1 MVFVLKMMILIRS
14 PLHADVRLPN
24 RPSSSGPLISP
35 YHKGC
40 GVRTDRRTIT
50 QASQSRGAVPK
61 VHAILQ
67 RRVNQDNHQAAA
79 VVPDPRPGSGG
90 EPQ

>member
-1 MVFVLKMMILIRS
+1 MVFGLEMMILIRS
-14 PLHADVRLPN
+14 PLLSDVSLSN
-24 RPSSSGPLISP
+24 RPSSRPPISP

-40 GVRTDRRTIT
+40 GVRTDRVTTT
-50 QASQSRGAVPK
+50 QACQSRGAVPK

-79 VVPDPRPGSGG
+79 VVPDPRPASGG